1 MPPQGVAVAQATYPA
16 VRRTV
21 DRVDERFDERS
32 GRSTGRVPVGLM
44 SVSEPRGAAWAFFPV
59 CV

>member
-1 MPPQGVAVAQATYPA
+1 

-32 GRSTGRVPVGLM
+32 RRPAMWVPDGLM
-44 SVSEPRGAAWAFFPV
+44 SVSESHEALYAFFPV

>member
-1 MPPQGVAVAQATYPA
+1 MAVCHRRAQQGGQGTYRP

-32 GRSTGRVPVGLM
+32 GRPAMWVPDGLM
-44 SVSEPRGAAWAFFPV
+44 GVSEPRGEL
-59 CV
+59 